1 MRALRLVDG
10 RWARW
15 PATDQGRWESA
26 ALGVSFEFDGLYLR
40 VRDAAG
46 RLKPLPEEADAVLEE
61 QAAALERQNATLRRI
76 RDVAAEGDL
85 DALRALLDDE
95 A

>member
-1 MRALRLVDG
+1 
-10 RWARW
+10 
-15 PATDQGRWESA
+15 
-26 ALGVSFEFDGLYLR
+26 

-61 QAAALERQNATLRRI
+61 QIAALEKQAAALERQDATLEGQAAALERQDTTLRRI
-76 RDVAAEGDL
+76 RDLAVAGDL
-85 DALRALLDDE
+85 DALRALLDGDE